1 MVDGVRHGVDGAEDK
16 RVTIREAALL
26 LGVSEGAVRKRVDR
40 ATLRSDKGKDGR
52 VYVYLSDGED
62 GGYDNGVD
70 ASTTHASNP
79 LISEMRSR
87 IDFLEQELRRKDMIL
102 MNMTETMK
110 ALTSSP
116 ERQES
121 PETNDD
127 EMVKDSPTPEQQ
139 ESSERRSW
147 WRSFFGLE

>member
-1 MVDGVRHGVDGAEDK
+1 MVDGVRHGVDGVEDR

-40 ATLRSDKGKDGR
+40 GTLRSDKGKDGR
-52 VYVYLSDGED
+52 VYVYLSDGDD

-87 IDFLEQELRRKDMIL
+87 IDFLEEELRRKDMIL

-110 ALTSSP
+110 AITAAP
-116 ERQES
+116 DPPES
-121 PETNDD
+121 PETTS
-127 EMVKDSPTPEQQ
+127 EESPSTQVPPEQQ
-139 ESSERRSW
+139 EPSQR
-147 WRSFFGLE
+147 